1 MFSGLRFLLL
11 EFSSDFAA
19 KRVGIIKDI
28 IFKNKGEVEI
38 INLNK
43 YNNLGKL
50 IYLKT

>member
-1 MFSGLRFLLL
+1 MFSGWNFLLL

-28 IFKNKGEVEI
+28 IFKHKGKVEI

-43 YNNLGKL
+43 YQNTGKL
-50 IYLKT
+50 FLF